1 MFVKLLALE
10 SPQKVKTKFN
20 SHILIFL
27 LVTSHAGGLTA
38 LTKMPSCNIM
48 LLGAQKKT
56 LQGFS
61 RLQMLPHTGYIY
73 YAKIVQDL
81 PPEFRRK
88 AAKLVSAKMTL
99 AARSDCFHQS
109 DDGVHGKASIC
120 SKTDHWCDSHIFI

>member
-1 MFVKLLALE
+1 MFVKLLVLE
-10 SPQKVKTKFN
+10 LPQKVKTKVN